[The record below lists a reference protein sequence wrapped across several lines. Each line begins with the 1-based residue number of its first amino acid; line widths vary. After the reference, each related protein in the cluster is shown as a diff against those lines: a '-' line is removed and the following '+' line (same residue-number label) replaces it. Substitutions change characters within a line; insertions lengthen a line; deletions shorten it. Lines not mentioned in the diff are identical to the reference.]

1 MQKFLR
7 NHCKNYRTWFLS
19 SVLRY
24 LLISDYLP
32 ILLNSNSGF
41 TAVNDTSLTNNS
53 QKRLRNHFEIRIQK
67 HLSHPKQKSRR
78 SFTKFLVLRLLEF
91 HTRTPFLLAV
101 FIHKFVYWLP
111 LRREDKTSELLVIA
125 HPPRIFALVFHLFI
139 YFFSFFIFYPDCGTS
154 EFTGCKFWS

>member
-1 MQKFLR
+1 MI
-7 NHCKNYRTWFLS
+7 HH
-19 SVLRY
+19 
-24 LLISDYLP
+24 
-32 ILLNSNSGF
+32 
-41 TAVNDTSLTNNS
+41 SLTILKNFY
-53 QKRLRNHFEIRIQK
+53 NHFKIRIQK
-67 HLSHPKQKSRR
+67 HLSHPKQKESRR

-139 YFFSFFIFYPDCGTS
+139 YFFILLFFLNPDCGTS
-154 EFTGCKFWS
+154 EFTGCKF